1 MKTISV
7 VIPSR
12 LAKMPSYMGG
22 FHWLDRALVSIRAQT
37 VYQEFKWQIVIGVDK
52 NFSQKVPFHVLE
64 GDDLSTVI
72 FAESQSSN
80 QAAAVNA
87 AAERATGDFLAIL
100 EDDDFWHSQKIGSQL
115 LLLEIFDLVTTSQRV
130 IDPAGNII
138 GVSEFPTPSTWLM
151 RRKSWD
157 DVGGFDQKFP
167 RHVDTEWLGR
177 ATQKGFGRI
186 HIVHVGVVQDHLK
199 SLKEVSEIVSLGH
212 STPLVDRTDN
222 PQGGFSRILKDPEFK
237 AQSVREYEIMLER
250 FGRAPW

>member
-1 MKTISV
+1 METISV

-22 FHWLDRALVSIRAQT
+22 FYWLDRALVSIRAQT
-37 VYQEFKWQIVIGVDK
+37 IYRDLKWQIVIGVDK
-52 NFSQKVPFHVLE
+52 GFAQKIPFHVFE
-64 GDDLSTVI
+64 PDDFSTVI
-72 FAESQSSN
+72 FAESPSSN
-80 QAAAVNA
+80 QAMAVNEA
-87 AAERATGDFLAIL
+87 VGKATGDFLAIL

-115 LLLEIFDLVTTSQRV
+115 LFLDAFDLATTSQRV
-130 IDPAGNII
+130 IDPAGNSM

-151 RRKSWD
+151 RRKIWD

-177 ATQKGFGRI
+177 ATQKGLGRI
-186 HIVHVGVVQDHLK
+186 HIVHKGVVQDHLK